1 MSPTR
6 VADPFSCI
14 PVLSSVNAAV
24 SDEDFHRQVFQMAED
39 CVSQGG
45 VTHLVVIHPAAE
57 SDGKQ
62 RAR

>member
-1 MSPTR
+1 VN
-6 VADPFSCI
+6 VA
-14 PVLSSVNAAV
+14 A

-57 SDGKQ
+57 SDGEQ